1 MAGAIRQAA
10 GNDLGGEDVRTT
22 SEDLFVG
29 DVVTGVPSLESQL
42 APKMPGDA
50 DGNDQGD
57 HCS

>member
-1 MAGAIRQAA
+1 MQVMDELFEG
-10 GNDLGGEDVRTT
+10 DL
-22 SEDLFVG
+22 
-29 DVVTGVPSLESQL
+29 VVGVPTVASQL